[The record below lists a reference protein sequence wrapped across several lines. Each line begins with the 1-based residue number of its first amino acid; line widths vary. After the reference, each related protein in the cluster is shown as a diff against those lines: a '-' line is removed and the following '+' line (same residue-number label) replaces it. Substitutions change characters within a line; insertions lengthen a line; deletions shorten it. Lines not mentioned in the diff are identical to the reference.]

1 MCIVQVMKD
10 IFAAVDKYKFS
21 GEVFVIGE
29 VYQNFITTDILTGK
43 QINNVIISS
52 FISKDNTVNCNTVLS
67 LVISLLSIRPR
78 RMS

>member
-43 QINNVIISS
+43 QIKNVIISS
-52 FISKDNTVNCNTVLS
+52 
-67 LVISLLSIRPR
+67 VISLLSIRPR
-78 RMS
+78 RMTKVPPGVVLGSGNTL